1 MHAPE
6 KYVKK
11 KLIPIAIGSLLG
23 TVSIGAHAQASY
35 SIFGNFAAQVES
47 ISATDSVTATGAPS
61 PLTDR
66 PARTRLSNVSSD
78 LGIRGSVKIGNG
90 LTGVASAVTGLNAD
104 GSTAQAGLWGTAKD
118 VFIGLSFDEAGT
130 LKLGRLTGAARWISG
145 TPDFSPAGAGPQDN
159 QAALSGA
166 AGLVSPQ
173 FNARLDNA
181 IGFESV
187 RWNGFSVRGYYS
199 ANEGKSNSAVA
210 TGQRISD
217 GAYSLGA
224 QYVNGPLDLR
234 AAYELRNDKQTLNA
248 GAGSKTSDK
257 VFRVG
262 ARYTLPTSTIVAIT
276 FDRQEYSDDTA
287 TGTAR
292 RSLSKSGWVVGAK
305 HNFGKHAVY
314 GGFGSAGN
322 ISGSLANG
330 TALNGANT
338 GMRQIVLAYNYAI
351 SKELVFDTF
360 VSVLRNGNRARYDY
374 DAGGLGGI
382 GNGAKLT
389 AIGAGLR
396 YSF

>member
-1 MHAPE
+1 M
-6 KYVKK
+6 KK

-23 TVSIGAHAQASY
+23 TVSIGTHAQASY
-35 SIFGNFAAQVES
+35 TIFGNFAAQMES

-66 PARTRLSNVSSD
+66 PNRLRLSNVSSD
-78 LGIRGSVKIGNG
+78 LGVRASVKIGNG

-104 GSTAQAGLWGTAKD
+104 GSTAQAGMWGTAKD
-118 VFIGLSFDEAGT
+118 VFVGLSFDEAGT

-166 AGLVSPQ
+166 AGIVSPL

-199 ANEGKSNSAVA
+199 ANEGKSNSAVT

-217 GAYSLGA
+217 HSYSLGA

-248 GAGSKTSDK
+248 GSGAKTSDK
-257 VFRVG
+257 VYRIG

-276 FDRQEYSDDTA
+276 FDRQNYSDDTA

-292 RSLSKSGWVVGAK
+292 RSLSKSGWVIGAK

-322 ISGSLANG
+322 YSGRLANG
-330 TALNGANT
+330 TALDGANT
-338 GMRQIVLAYNYAI
+338 GMRQVVLAYNYAI
-351 SKELVFDTF
+351 NKELVFDTF
-360 VSVLRNGNRARYDY
+360 VSVLQNRSRARYDY
-374 DAGGLGGI
+374 DSGGLGSI
-382 GNGAKLT
+382 GSGAKLT

>member
-1 MHAPE
+1 MN
-6 KYVKK
+6 K
-11 KLIPIAIGSLLG
+11 KLIPIAIGTLLG
-23 TVSIGAHAQASY
+23 SASLASHAQASY
-35 SIFGNFAAQVES
+35 TIFGNLAAQVES

-104 GSTAQAGLWGTAKD
+104 GSTAQAGMWGTAKD
-118 VFIGLSFDEAGT
+118 IFVGLSFDEAGT

-199 ANEGKSNSAVA
+199 ANEGKSNSAVT

-234 AAYELRNDKQTLNA
+234 VAYELRNDRQTLNA
-248 GAGSKTSDK
+248 STGAKTTDK
-257 VFRVG
+257 VMRVG
-262 ARYTLPTSTIVAIT
+262 ARYTLPTSTVVAIT
-276 FDRQEYSDDTA
+276 FDRQNYSDDTA

-305 HNFGKHAVY
+305 HSFDKHAVY
-314 GGFGSAGN
+314 GGFGY
-322 ISGSLANG
+322 SGDVSGMLANG
-330 TALNGANT
+330 TSLNGANT
-338 GMRQIVLAYNYAI
+338 GMRQVVLAYNYAI
-351 SKELVFDTF
+351 SKELVFETF
-360 VSVLRNGNRARYDY
+360 VSLLRNGNRARYDY
-374 DAGGLGGI
+374 DSGGLGSI